1 MKSKYFFL
9 LYHVS
14 VPHYYELF
22 CKAFGLFLTFVTVYT
37 ISDKGSDV
45 VIFQRGDS
53 FHPVGGSKPA
63 ARLQK
68 EKVYFRLNR
77 ASYWLRPHS

>member
-1 MKSKYFFL
+1 MGNVNEKSKYFL

-22 CKAFGLFLTFVTVYT
+22 CKDFGLFLTFSTAYT

-63 ARLQK
+63 ASLLK
-68 EKVYFRLNR
+68 KKFISGYAE
-77 ASYWLRPHS
+77 PPIG

>member
-1 MKSKYFFL
+1 MKSKYFL

-14 VPHYYELF
+14 VSHYYEMF
-22 CKAFGLFLTFVTVYT
+22 CKAFGLLFTFCKVYT
-37 ISDKGSDV
+37 YSDKGSDV
-45 VIFQRGDS
+45 EIFQRGDS

-68 EKVYFRLNR
+68 KKFT
-77 ASYWLRPHS
+77 SG